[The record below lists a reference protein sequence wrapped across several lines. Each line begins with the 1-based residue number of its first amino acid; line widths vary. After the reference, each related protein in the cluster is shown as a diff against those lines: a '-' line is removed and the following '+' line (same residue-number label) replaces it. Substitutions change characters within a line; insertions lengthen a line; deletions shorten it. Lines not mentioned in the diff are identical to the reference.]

1 MKIKRITKQEAQEA
15 VAKMSKKQIND
26 LLKEDK
32 EYEKSFN
39 GAKKIIRGAV
49 IERHKKESP
58 EKEFPKEKINIRFDY
73 DVACALRSL
82 GPGWST
88 EVNNTMRKFLVR
100 KGLLKK

>member
-1 MKIKRITKQEAQEA
+1 MKIKRITQQEAQET

-32 EYEKSFN
+32 EYEESFN

-49 IERHKKESP
+49 MGSP
-58 EKEFPKEKINIRFDY
+58 KKEFPKEKINIRFDY
-73 DVACALRSL
+73 DVANALRSL
-82 GPGWST
+82 GPDWTT